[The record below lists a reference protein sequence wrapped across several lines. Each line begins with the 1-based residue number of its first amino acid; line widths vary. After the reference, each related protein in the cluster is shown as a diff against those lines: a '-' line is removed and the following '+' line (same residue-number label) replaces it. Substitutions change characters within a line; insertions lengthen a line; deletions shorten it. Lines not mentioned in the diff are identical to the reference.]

1 MKMIPFWPR
10 YGLLCLPLSGSET
23 HIALKQILTASLTL
37 CRIAVGLYAQS
48 NSNKW

>member
-1 MKMIPFWPR
+1 MAPVRIIMSTFVR
-10 YGLLCLPLSGSET
+10 ELNTYF
-23 HIALKQILTASLTL
+23 AMKQILTASLTL